1 MQKILPSAGST
12 CKAPG
17 AERLKYIMFYSGT
30 AMKLSDFDYQLPKE
44 MIAQHPVEPRDSSR
58 LMVLDGKGIE
68 HMKFSD
74 LSQLLRPGDL
84 LVMNNSRVIPARIY
98 GTKDTGGKI
107 EVLLVRRLEDKY
119 YECLVRGKIKPGSDI
134 QFCSAVTGTVKDTL
148 IGTAEDTTKGTVKDT
163 LMGTAKDTVKGT
175 VKDTLMGTAK
185 DTVKGTVIERID
197 THTGHRYNIR
207 FQCDGA
213 FESRLQNIG
222 AMPVPPYIKEQLN
235 DNERY
240 QTIYSRHEGSIAAPT
255 AGLHFT
261 SGMLARLEEMG
272 VRLAFITLHVG
283 VGTFMPVRCE
293 EVEEHIMESE
303 YYIID
308 RAAADAINGTILR
321 EGRIIVVGTTSVR
334 SLESASW
341 ENGRILPS
349 EGWSN
354 SFIYSPYKFKTPMAG
369 LITNFHLPKSTLL
382 MLVSAYA
389 GKDTIMN
396 AYKEAIDTGYR
407 FYSFGDAMFI
417 FKKMKI
423 SDRINRIDR
432 IQSNPVNPVNPVKRY
447 D

>member
-1 MQKILPSAGST
+1 
-12 CKAPG
+12 
-17 AERLKYIMFYSGT
+17 MFYSGT

-44 MIAQHPVEPRDSSR
+44 MIAQHPVEPRNSSR

-74 LSQLLRPGDL
+74 LSQLLHPGDL

-119 YECLVRGKIKPGSDI
+119 YECLVRGKIKPGSNI
-134 QFCSAVTGTVKDTL
+134 QFISAVT
-148 IGTAEDTTKGTVKDT
+148 GTVKDT
-163 LMGTAKDTVKGT
+163 LMGTAKGT
-175 VKDTLMGTAK
+175 VKGTAK

-207 FQCDGA
+207 FQCNGA

-222 AMPVPPYIKEQLN
+222 AMPVPPYIKEQLD

-272 VRLAFITLHVG
+272 VGLVFITLHVG

-321 EGRIIVVGTTSVR
+321 DGRIIVVGTTSVR
-334 SLESASW
+334 SLESAAW

-354 SFIYSPYKFKTPMAG
+354 SFIYPPYKFKTPMSG

-396 AYKEAIDTGYR
+396 AYMEAIDTGYR

-417 FKKMKI
+417 LNNNEGKH
-423 SDRINRIDR
+423 
-432 IQSNPVNPVNPVKRY
+432 V
-447 D
+447 

>member
-1 MQKILPSAGST
+1 
-12 CKAPG
+12 
-17 AERLKYIMFYSGT
+17 MFYSGT

-74 LSQLLRPGDL
+74 LPGLLRQGDL

-98 GTKDTGGKI
+98 GTKDTGGKL

-134 QFCSAVTGTVKDTL
+134 QFHNAVTGTVKD
-148 IGTAEDTTKGTVKDT
+148 
-163 LMGTAKDTVKGT
+163 MAKATVKGT
-175 VKDTLMGTAK
+175 VKDTVKGV
-185 DTVKGTVIERID
+185 VKGTVIERID
-197 THTGHRYNIR
+197 THTGYRYNIR

-213 FESRLQNIG
+213 FESHLEDIG
-222 AMPVPPYIKEQLN
+222 AMPVPPYIKEQLD

-261 SGMLARLEEMG
+261 SGMLARLKEMG
-272 VRLAFITLHVG
+272 VGLVFITLHVG

-293 EVEEHIMESE
+293 DVEEHIMEPE

-308 RAAADAINGTILR
+308 RAAADAINRTILQ

-334 SLESASW
+334 SLESAAW
-341 ENGRILPS
+341 EDGRILPS

-354 SFIYSPYKFKTPMAG
+354 SFIYPPYKFKTPMSG

-407 FYSFGDAMFI
+407 FYSFGDAMFLL
-417 FKKMKI
+417 
-423 SDRINRIDR
+423 
-432 IQSNPVNPVNPVKRY
+432 SNNEDKHV
-447 D
+447 

>member
-1 MQKILPSAGST
+1 
-12 CKAPG
+12 
-17 AERLKYIMFYSGT
+17 
-30 AMKLSDFDYQLPKE
+30 MKLSDFDYQLPKE

-58 LMVLDGKGIE
+58 LMVLDEKSIE

-74 LSQLLRPGDL
+74 LPGLLRQGDL
-84 LVMNNSRVIPARIY
+84 LIMNNSRVIPARIY

-134 QFCSAVTGTVKDTL
+134 QFRSAVTSTVKDMVNCTVNNTAND
-148 IGTAEDTTKGTVKDT
+148 TAE
-163 LMGTAKDTVKGT
+163 
-175 VKDTLMGTAK
+175 

-197 THTGHRYNIR
+197 THTGYRYNIR
-207 FQCDGA
+207 FQCNGA
-213 FESRLQNIG
+213 FEFHLQNIG
-222 AMPVPPYIKEQLN
+222 AMPVPPYIKEQLD

-261 SGMLARLEEMG
+261 SGMLSRLEEMG
-272 VRLAFITLHVG
+272 VRLVFITLHVG

-308 RAAADAINGTILR
+308 QAAADAINGTILR
-321 EGRIIVVGTTSVR
+321 EGRIIVIGTTSVR

-341 ENGRILPS
+341 ADGRILQS

-354 SFIYSPYKFKTPMAG
+354 SFIYPPYKFKTPIAG

-389 GKDTIMN
+389 DKDTIMN
-396 AYKEAIDTGYR
+396 AYMEAIDTGYR
-407 FYSFGDAMFI
+407 FYSFGDAMFLL
-417 FKKMKI
+417 
-423 SDRINRIDR
+423 
-432 IQSNPVNPVNPVKRY
+432 SNNEDKHV
-447 D
+447 

>member
-1 MQKILPSAGST
+1 
-12 CKAPG
+12 
-17 AERLKYIMFYSGT
+17 
-30 AMKLSDFDYQLPKE
+30 MKLSDFDYQLPKE

-58 LMVLDGKGIE
+58 LMVLDERSIE
-68 HMKFSD
+68 HMKFND
-74 LSQLLRPGDL
+74 LPGLLRQGDL

-134 QFCSAVTGTVKDTL
+134 QFRSAVTSTVKD
-148 IGTAEDTTKGTVKDT
+148 
-163 LMGTAKDTVKGT
+163 M
-175 VKDTLMGTAK
+175 
-185 DTVKGTVIERID
+185 VKGTVIERID
-197 THTGHRYNIR
+197 THTGHRYNIK
-207 FQCDGA
+207 FQCDGT
-213 FESRLQNIG
+213 FESHLQNIG
-222 AMPVPPYIKEQLN
+222 AMPVPPYIKEQLDDN
-235 DNERY
+235 DRY

-261 SGMLARLEEMG
+261 SGMLSRLEEMG
-272 VRLAFITLHVG
+272 VRLVFITLHVG
-283 VGTFMPVRCE
+283 VGTFMPVHCE

-308 RAAADAINGTILR
+308 QAAADAINGTILR
-321 EGRIIVVGTTSVR
+321 EGRIIVIGTTSVR

-341 ENGRILPS
+341 ADGRILPS

-354 SFIYSPYKFKTPMAG
+354 SFIYPPYKFKTPIAG

-396 AYKEAIDTGYR
+396 AYMEAIDTGYR
-407 FYSFGDAMFI
+407 FYSFGDAMFLL
-417 FKKMKI
+417 
-423 SDRINRIDR
+423 
-432 IQSNPVNPVNPVKRY
+432 SNNEDKHV
-447 D
+447 

>member
-1 MQKILPSAGST
+1 
-12 CKAPG
+12 
-17 AERLKYIMFYSGT
+17 
-30 AMKLSDFDYQLPKE
+30 MKLSDFDYQLPKE

-58 LMVLDGKGIE
+58 LMILDGKDIE
-68 HMKFSD
+68 HMKFSN
-74 LSQLLRPGDL
+74 LPRLLRPGDL

-134 QFCSAVTGTVKDTL
+134 QFNSAVTGT
-148 IGTAEDTTKGTVKDT
+148 
-163 LMGTAKDTVKGT
+163 AKDIADG
-175 VKDTLMGTAK
+175 
-185 DTVKGTVIERID
+185 TVKGTVIERID
-197 THTGHRYNIR
+197 THTGHRYNIK
-207 FQCDGA
+207 FQCNGA
-213 FESRLQNIG
+213 FEFHLQNIG
-222 AMPVPPYIKEQLN
+222 AMPVPPYIKEQLD

-261 SGMLARLEEMG
+261 SGILSRLKEMG
-272 VRLAFITLHVG
+272 VRLVFITLHVG

-293 EVEEHIMESE
+293 DVEEHIMESE

-334 SLESASW
+334 SLESAAW
-341 ENGRILPS
+341 EDGSILPS

-354 SFIYSPYKFKTPMAG
+354 SFIYPPYKFKTPMSG

-389 GKDTIMN
+389 GKETIMN
-396 AYKEAIDTGYR
+396 AYMEAIDTGYR

-417 FKKMKI
+417 LNNNEGKH
-423 SDRINRIDR
+423 
-432 IQSNPVNPVNPVKRY
+432 V
-447 D
+447 

>member
-1 MQKILPSAGST
+1 
-12 CKAPG
+12 
-17 AERLKYIMFYSGT
+17 MFYSGT

-134 QFCSAVTGTVKDTL
+134 QFISAVTGTVT
-148 IGTAEDTTKGTVKDT
+148 DT
-163 LMGTAKDTVKGT
+163 LMGTVKGT
-175 VKDTLMGTAK
+175 AK
-185 DTVKGTVIERID
+185 ETVKGTVIERID
-197 THTGHRYNIR
+197 THTGHRYNIK

-213 FESRLQNIG
+213 FESHLQNIG
-222 AMPVPPYIKEQLN
+222 AMPVPPYIKEQLD

-261 SGMLARLEEMG
+261 SGMLSRLKEMG
-272 VRLAFITLHVG
+272 VGLVFITLHVG

-293 EVEEHIMESE
+293 EVEKHIMESE

-334 SLESASW
+334 SLESAAW

-354 SFIYSPYKFKTPMAG
+354 SFIYPPYKFKTPIAG

-389 GKDTIMN
+389 GKETIMN

-417 FKKMKI
+417 LNNNEGKH
-423 SDRINRIDR
+423 
-432 IQSNPVNPVNPVKRY
+432 V
-447 D
+447 

>member
-1 MQKILPSAGST
+1 MNKKMLPSVGLT
-12 CKAPG
+12 FKAPG
-17 AERLKYIMFYSGT
+17 AERLKHIMFYSGN

-58 LMVLDGKGIE
+58 LMVLDGNGIE

-74 LSQLLRPGDL
+74 LPGLLRPGDL

-134 QFCSAVTGTVKDTL
+134 QFCSAVTGTVKDT
-148 IGTAEDTTKGTVKDT
+148 VN
-163 LMGTAKDTVKGT
+163 GTAKG
-175 VKDTLMGTAK
+175 
-185 DTVKGTVIERID
+185 TVKGTVIERID
-197 THTGHRYNIR
+197 TYAGYRYNIK
-207 FQCDGA
+207 FQCNGA
-213 FESRLQNIG
+213 FESCLQNIG
-222 AMPVPPYIKEQLN
+222 AMPVPPYIKEQLD

-261 SGMLARLEEMG
+261 PGMLARLKDMG
-272 VRLAFITLHVG
+272 VKLVCITLHVG

-308 RAAADAINGTILR
+308 RAAADAINGAILQ

-334 SLESASW
+334 SLESAAW

-354 SFIYSPYKFKTPMAG
+354 SFIYPPYKFKTPMSG
-369 LITNFHLPKSTLL
+369 LITNFHLPGSTLL

-396 AYKEAIDTGYR
+396 AYMEAIDTGYR
-407 FYSFGDAMFI
+407 FYSFGDAMLI
-417 FKKMKI
+417 LNNNEGKH
-423 SDRINRIDR
+423 
-432 IQSNPVNPVNPVKRY
+432 V
-447 D
+447 

>member
-1 MQKILPSAGST
+1 
-12 CKAPG
+12 
-17 AERLKYIMFYSGT
+17 
-30 AMKLSDFDYQLPKE
+30 MKLSDFDYQLPKE

-58 LMVLDGKGIE
+58 LMILDGMGIE

-74 LSQLLRPGDL
+74 LPQLLHPGDL

-134 QFCSAVTGTVKDTL
+134 QFISAVTGTVT
-148 IGTAEDTTKGTVKDT
+148 DT
-163 LMGTAKDTVKGT
+163 LMGTVK
-175 VKDTLMGTAK
+175 GTAK

-197 THTGHRYNIR
+197 THTGHRYNIK

-222 AMPVPPYIKEQLN
+222 AMPVPPYIKEQLD

-261 SGMLARLEEMG
+261 SGMLSRLKDMG
-272 VRLAFITLHVG
+272 VRLVFITLHVG

-308 RAAADAINGTILR
+308 RAAADAINETILQ

-334 SLESASW
+334 SLESAAW

-354 SFIYSPYKFKTPMAG
+354 SFIYPPYKFKTPMSG

-396 AYKEAIDTGYR
+396 AYREAIDARYR

>member
-1 MQKILPSAGST
+1 
-12 CKAPG
+12 
-17 AERLKYIMFYSGT
+17 
-30 AMKLSDFDYQLPKE
+30 MKLSDFDYQLPKE

-58 LMVLDGKGIE
+58 LMILDGKGIE

-74 LSQLLRPGDL
+74 LSQILRPGDL
-84 LVMNNSRVIPARIY
+84 LIMNNSRVIPARIY

-134 QFCSAVTGTVKDTL
+134 QFSSAVTGTVKDTL
-148 IGTAEDTTKGTVKDT
+148 MGTVNGTAE
-163 LMGTAKDTVKGT
+163 
-175 VKDTLMGTAK
+175 

-197 THTGHRYNIR
+197 TYTGYRYNIR

-213 FESRLQNIG
+213 FESCLQNIG
-222 AMPVPPYIKEQLN
+222 VMPVPPYIKEQLD

-261 SGMLARLEEMG
+261 SGMLVRLKEMG
-272 VRLAFITLHVG
+272 VGLVFITLHVG

-293 EVEEHIMESE
+293 QVEEHIMESE

-334 SLESASW
+334 SLESAAW
-341 ENGRILPS
+341 EDGRILPS

-354 SFIYSPYKFKTPMAG
+354 FFIYPPYKFKTPMSG
-369 LITNFHLPKSTLL
+369 LITNFHLPGSTLL

-396 AYKEAIDTGYR
+396 AYMEAIDTGYR

-417 FKKMKI
+417 LNNNEGKH
-423 SDRINRIDR
+423 
-432 IQSNPVNPVNPVKRY
+432 V
-447 D
+447 

>member
-1 MQKILPSAGST
+1 MVPWPTWCIEASAFYEHDKKKILHSIGST

-17 AERLKYIMFYSGT
+17 AERLKHIMFYSGT

-58 LMVLDGKGIE
+58 LMILDEKGIE

-74 LSQLLRPGDL
+74 LPGLLRPGDL

-134 QFCSAVTGTVKDTL
+134 QFSSAVTG
-148 IGTAEDTTKGTVKDT
+148 
-163 LMGTAKDTVKGT
+163 
-175 VKDTLMGTAK
+175 
-185 DTVKGTVIERID
+185 TVKGTVIERID
-197 THTGHRYNIR
+197 THTGYRYNIR
-207 FQCDGA
+207 FHCDGA

-222 AMPVPPYIKEQLN
+222 AMPVPPYIKEQLD

-261 SGMLARLEEMG
+261 SGMLARLKDMG
-272 VRLAFITLHVG
+272 VGLVFITLHVG

-293 EVEEHIMESE
+293 EVEKHIMESE

-308 RAAADAINGTILR
+308 RAAADAISGTILR

-334 SLESASW
+334 SLESAAW
-341 ENGRILPS
+341 EDGRILPS

-354 SFIYSPYKFKTPMAG
+354 SFIYPPYKFKTPISG

-389 GKDTIMN
+389 GKETIMN
-396 AYKEAIDTGYR
+396 AYMEAIDTGYR

-417 FKKMKI
+417 LNNNEGKH
-423 SDRINRIDR
+423 
-432 IQSNPVNPVNPVKRY
+432 V
-447 D
+447 

>member
-1 MQKILPSAGST
+1 
-12 CKAPG
+12 
-17 AERLKYIMFYSGT
+17 
-30 AMKLSDFDYQLPKE
+30 MKLSDFDYQLPKE

-58 LMVLDGKGIE
+58 LMVLDERSIE
-68 HMKFSD
+68 HMKFND
-74 LSQLLRPGDL
+74 LPGLLRQGDL

-134 QFCSAVTGTVKDTL
+134 QFSSAVTGTVKDTL
-148 IGTAEDTTKGTVKDT
+148 
-163 LMGTAKDTVKGT
+163 MG
-175 VKDTLMGTAK
+175 
-185 DTVKGTVIERID
+185 TVKGTVIERID
-197 THTGHRYNIR
+197 THTGYRYNIR

-213 FESRLQNIG
+213 FESCLQNIG
-222 AMPVPPYIKEQLN
+222 AMPVPPYIKEQLD

-261 SGMLARLEEMG
+261 SGMLSRLEEMG
-272 VRLAFITLHVG
+272 VRLVFITLHVG

-354 SFIYSPYKFKTPMAG
+354 SFIYPPYKFKTPIAG

-396 AYKEAIDTGYR
+396 AYREAIDARYR

-417 FKKMKI
+417 LNNNEGKH
-423 SDRINRIDR
+423 
-432 IQSNPVNPVNPVKRY
+432 V
-447 D
+447 

>member
-1 MQKILPSAGST
+1 
-12 CKAPG
+12 
-17 AERLKYIMFYSGT
+17 MFYSGT
-30 AMKLSDFDYQLPKE
+30 VMKLSEFDYRLPKE

-74 LSQLLRPGDL
+74 LPGLMRPGDL

-98 GTKDTGGKI
+98 GTKDTGGKL

-119 YECLVRGKIKPGSDI
+119 YECLVRGKIKPGSEI
-134 QFCSAVTGTVKDTL
+134 QFCSAVTGMVNGK
-148 IGTAEDTTKGTVKDT
+148 EKEKGIV
-163 LMGTAKDTVKGT
+163 KDTVKP
-175 VKDTLMGTAK
+175 
-185 DTVKGTVIERID
+185 TVKGTVIERID

-213 FESRLQNIG
+213 FESRLQDIG
-222 AMPVPPYIKEQLN
+222 AMPVPPYIKEHLH

-272 VRLAFITLHVG
+272 VELVFITLHVG
-283 VGTFMPVRCE
+283 VGTFMPVRSE
-293 EVEEHIMESE
+293 DVEEHIMEPE

-308 RAAADAINGTILR
+308 QTAADAINGTVSQK
-321 EGRIIVVGTTSVR
+321 GRIIVVGTTSVR
-334 SLESASW
+334 SLESAAW
-341 ENGRILPS
+341 EDGRILPS

-354 SFIYSPYKFKTPMAG
+354 SFIYPTYKFKTPIAG
-369 LITNFHLPKSTLL
+369 LITNFHLPRSTLL

-396 AYKEAIDTGYR
+396 AYMEAIDTGYR
-407 FYSFGDAMFI
+407 FYSFGDAMFLLNNNED
-417 FKKMKI
+417 KH
-423 SDRINRIDR
+423 
-432 IQSNPVNPVNPVKRY
+432 V
-447 D
+447 

>member
-1 MQKILPSAGST
+1 
-12 CKAPG
+12 
-17 AERLKYIMFYSGT
+17 
-30 AMKLSDFDYQLPKE
+30 MKLYDFDYQLPKE

-58 LMVLDGKGIE
+58 LMVLDGNVIE
-68 HMKFSD
+68 HMKFGD
-74 LSQLLRPGDL
+74 LPGLLRPGDL

-98 GTKDTGGKI
+98 GTKDTGGKL

-119 YECLVRGKIKPGSDI
+119 YECLIRGKIKPGSDI
-134 QFCSAVTGTVKDTL
+134 QFCSAVTGT
-148 IGTAEDTTKGTVKDT
+148 
-163 LMGTAKDTVKGT
+163 LMDTVKG
-175 VKDTLMGTAK
+175 
-185 DTVKGTVIERID
+185 TVKGTVIERID

-213 FESRLQNIG
+213 FESRLNDIG
-222 AMPVPPYIKEQLN
+222 AMPVPPYIKEQLD

-261 SGMLARLEEMG
+261 PGMLAQLEEMG

-283 VGTFMPVRCE
+283 IGTFMPIRCE
-293 EVEEHIMESE
+293 DVEEHIMEPE

-308 RAAADAINGTILR
+308 RAAADAINGTISR

-341 ENGRILPS
+341 EDGRILPS

-354 SFIYSPYKFKTPMAG
+354 SFIYPPYKFKTPMSG

-382 MLVSAYA
+382 MLVSAHA
-389 GKDTIMN
+389 GRDVIMK
-396 AYKEAIDTGYR
+396 AYREAIDTGYR

-417 FKKMKI
+417 LNNYEDKH
-423 SDRINRIDR
+423 
-432 IQSNPVNPVNPVKRY
+432 V
-447 D
+447 

>member
-1 MQKILPSAGST
+1 
-12 CKAPG
+12 
-17 AERLKYIMFYSGT
+17 
-30 AMKLSDFDYQLPKE
+30 MKLSDFDYQLPKE
-44 MIAQHPVEPRDSSR
+44 MIAQHPVEPRNSSR

-74 LSQLLRPGDL
+74 LSQLLHPGDL

-119 YECLVRGKIKPGSDI
+119 YECLVRGKIKPGSNI
-134 QFCSAVTGTVKDTL
+134 QFISAVT
-148 IGTAEDTTKGTVKDT
+148 GTVKDT
-163 LMGTAKDTVKGT
+163 LMGTAKGT
-175 VKDTLMGTAK
+175 VKGTAK

-207 FQCDGA
+207 FQCNGA

-222 AMPVPPYIKEQLN
+222 AMPVPPYIKEQLD

-272 VRLAFITLHVG
+272 VGLVFITLHVG

-321 EGRIIVVGTTSVR
+321 DGRIIVVGTTSVR
-334 SLESASW
+334 SLESAAW

-354 SFIYSPYKFKTPMAG
+354 SFIYPPYKFKTPMSG

-396 AYKEAIDTGYR
+396 AYMEAIDTGYR

-417 FKKMKI
+417 LNNNEGKH
-423 SDRINRIDR
+423 
-432 IQSNPVNPVNPVKRY
+432 V
-447 D
+447 

>member
-1 MQKILPSAGST
+1 
-12 CKAPG
+12 
-17 AERLKYIMFYSGT
+17 
-30 AMKLSDFDYQLPKE
+30 MKLSEFDYQLPKE

-58 LMVLDGKGIE
+58 LMVLDGNVIE
-68 HMKFSD
+68 HMKFGD
-74 LSQLLRPGDL
+74 LPGLLRPGDL
-84 LVMNNSRVIPARIY
+84 LIMNNSRVIPARIY
-98 GTKDTGGKI
+98 GTKDTGGKL
-107 EVLLVRRLEDKY
+107 EVLLVRRLGDKY

-134 QFCSAVTGTVKDTL
+134 QFSSAVTGAAMDTL
-148 IGTAEDTTKGTVKDT
+148 KGTVRGK
-163 LMGTAKDTVKGT
+163 
-175 VKDTLMGTAK
+175 
-185 DTVKGTVIERID
+185 VIEQID
-197 THTGHRYNIR
+197 THTGYRYNIR

-213 FESRLQNIG
+213 FESLLQNIG
-222 AMPVPPYIKEQLN
+222 AMPVPPYIKEHLH

-272 VRLAFITLHVG
+272 VGLVFITLHVG
-283 VGTFMPVRCE
+283 IGTFMPVRSE
-293 EVEEHIMESE
+293 EVEEHIMEPE

-341 ENGRILPS
+341 EDGRILPS

-354 SFIYSPYKFKTPMAG
+354 SFIYPPYKFKTPISG

-396 AYKEAIDTGYR
+396 AYTEAIDAGYR
-407 FYSFGDAMFI
+407 FYSFGDAMFLLNNNEG
-417 FKKMKI
+417 KH
-423 SDRINRIDR
+423 
-432 IQSNPVNPVNPVKRY
+432 V
-447 D
+447 

>member
-1 MQKILPSAGST
+1 MLEPYPITGHPDAARMDKKILPSIRLT
-12 CKAPG
+12 YKDPG
-17 AERLKYIMFYSGT
+17 AERLKHIMFYSGT
-30 AMKLSDFDYQLPKE
+30 VMKLSEFDYQLPKE
-44 MIAQHPVEPRDSSR
+44 MIAQNPVEPRDSSR
-58 LMVLDGKGIE
+58 LMVLDGKSIE
-68 HMKFSD
+68 HMKFGD
-74 LSQLLRPGDL
+74 LPGLLRPGDL

-98 GTKDTGGKI
+98 GTKDTGGKL

-134 QFCSAVTGTVKDTL
+134 QFCSAVTGTVN
-148 IGTAEDTTKGTVKDT
+148 GTVKDT
-163 LMGTAKDTVKGT
+163 VKC
-175 VKDTLMGTAK
+175 
-185 DTVKGTVIERID
+185 TVKGTVIEQID
-197 THTGHRYNIR
+197 THTGYRYNIR

-213 FESRLQNIG
+213 FESHLENIG
-222 AMPVPPYIKEQLN
+222 AMPVPPYIKEQLE

-272 VRLAFITLHVG
+272 VRLVFITLHVG

-293 EVEEHIMESE
+293 DVEEHIMEPE

-308 RAAADAINGTILR
+308 REAADAINRTILQ

-334 SLESASW
+334 SLESAAW
-341 ENGRILPS
+341 EDGSILPS

-354 SFIYSPYKFKTPMAG
+354 SFIYPPYKFNTPIAG
-369 LITNFHLPKSTLL
+369 LITNFHLPGSTLL

-396 AYKEAIDTGYR
+396 AYQEAIDTGYR
-407 FYSFGDAMFI
+407 FYSFGDAMFLLNNNEG
-417 FKKMKI
+417 KH
-423 SDRINRIDR
+423 
-432 IQSNPVNPVNPVKRY
+432 V
-447 D
+447 